1 MTADLSRISLG
12 GRTVSV
18 QLTAEVAH
26 NLRQSHLSKNCM
38 WWSKFTTITSGYRL
52 NTSKPEIEWR
62 TNNLVHH
69 PKTAGATV
77 SRVQNLAQQS
87 G

>member
-1 MTADLSRISLG
+1 MTGDLSRISLG

-26 NLRQSHLSKNCM
+26 NLTQSQLSKNCM
-38 WWSKFTTITSGYRL
+38 GGSTFTTITSGYRL

-62 TNNLVHH
+62 TNNLVRH

-77 SRVQNLAQQS
+77 SVFRT
-87 G
+87 